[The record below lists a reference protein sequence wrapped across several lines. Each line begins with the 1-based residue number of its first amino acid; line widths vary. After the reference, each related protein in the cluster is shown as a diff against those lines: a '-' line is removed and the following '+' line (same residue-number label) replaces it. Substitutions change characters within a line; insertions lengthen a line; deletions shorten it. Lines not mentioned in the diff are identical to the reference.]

1 MIFRVEI
8 NCDNAAFDDYGHDEI
23 ARILNGLGKR
33 IAGEEEL
40 PVFIKLLDING
51 NNVGQATF
59 SEE

>member
-1 MIFRVEI
+1 MIFRVEM

-23 ARILNGLGKR
+23 ARILTGLAGK
-33 IAGEEEL
+33 IAGAEEL
-40 PVFIKLLDING
+40 PVYIKIMDING